1 MENVA
6 EKKKVIFSGIQ
17 PSGNLTLGNYLGA
30 LKNWVKLQDEY
41 DCFFCVVD
49 LHAITVKQVPADLR
63 KRTLEVLAINIA
75 CGIDPEKNTLF
86 IQSHVPAHSEG
97 AWLLTCNTYM
107 GELSR
112 MTQFKDKSQKHGD
125 SIPAGLFTY
134 PVLMAAD
141 ILLYNTDL
149 VPVGIDQKQHLEL
162 ARDLAGRFNNA
173 YSPTF
178 KVPDPYI
185 PPVGAKVMSLQDPSK
200 KMSKSDD
207 NPNSYILIMDTPD
220 VIRKKISRA
229 VTDSIGVVNYCDEQ
243 PGVKNLLDILISI
256 KGYVVDL
263 HAITVKQ
270 VPADLRKRTLEVL
283 AINIACGIDPE
294 KNTLF
299 IQSHVPAHSEG
310 AWLLTCNTYMGE
322 LSRMTQFKDKSQ
334 KHGDSIPAGLFT
346 YPVLMAA
353 DILLYNTDLVPVGI
367 DQKQHLELARDLAG
381 RFNNAYSPTFKVP
394 DPYIPPVGAKVMSL
408 QDPSKKM
415 SKSDDNPNSYI
426 LIMDTPDV
434 IRKKISRA
442 VTDSIG
448 VVNYCDEQPG
458 VKNLLDILISIKGY
472 SKDEVVDLY
481 KGKGY
486 ADLKK
491 DVADAIVD
499 ELAPIQERVNNL
511 LKDKKALEE
520 IYKLGAEKANYAAI
534 KTLRKM
540 QKKIGL
546 IPR

>member
-1 MENVA
+1 MENIA
-6 EKKKVIFSGIQ
+6 DKKKIIFSGIQ

-30 LKNWVKLQDEY
+30 LKNWVKLQNEY

-49 LHAITVKQVPADLR
+49 LHAITVKQIPADLR
-63 KRTLEVLAINIA
+63 KRTLEVLAIYIA
-75 CGIDPEKNTLF
+75 CGIDPDKNTLF
-86 IQSHVPAHSEG
+86 IQSHVPAHSE
-97 AWLLTCNTYM
+97 ASWLLTCNTYM

-112 MTQFKDKSQKHGD
+112 MTQFKDKSKKHGD

-162 ARDLAGRFNNA
+162 ARDLGARFNNA

-178 KVPDPYI
+178 KIPEPYI
-185 PPVGAKVMSLQDPSK
+185 PPVGAKVMSLQDPTK

-207 NPNSYILIMDTPD
+207 NPNSYILIMDPPE

-229 VTDSIGVVNYCDEQ
+229 VTDSIGVINY
-243 PGVKNLLDILISI
+243 
-256 KGYVVDL
+256 
-263 HAITVKQ
+263 T
-270 VPADLRKRTLEVL
+270 
-283 AINIACGIDPE
+283 
-294 KNTLF
+294 
-299 IQSHVPAHSEG
+299 
-310 AWLLTCNTYMGE
+310 
-322 LSRMTQFKDKSQ
+322 
-334 KHGDSIPAGLFT
+334 
-346 YPVLMAA
+346 
-353 DILLYNTDLVPVGI
+353 
-367 DQKQHLELARDLAG
+367 
-381 RFNNAYSPTFKVP
+381 
-394 DPYIPPVGAKVMSL
+394 
-408 QDPSKKM
+408 
-415 SKSDDNPNSYI
+415 
-426 LIMDTPDV
+426 
-434 IRKKISRA
+434 
-442 VTDSIG
+442 
-448 VVNYCDEQPG
+448 DEQPG

-472 SKDEVVDLY
+472 SKDEVVELY
-481 KGKGY
+481 KDKGY

-491 DVADAIVD
+491 DVADAIVE

-534 KTLRKM
+534 KNLRKM